1 MSILCREL
9 AMKFKFEIKEIPS
22 IRLLSAMSC
31 LLRFA
36 WNWHMRGREWWQM
49 DASQDVGYT
58 RTHHALNY
66 LWRLFWLSFYFSV
79 LQFKKKKEEEN
90 IRVYR
95 NHCIDWLLMYRCT
108 ELLKLN
114 SGCVLHEIWAVSDE
128 EKRREGA
135 SSIGGRINKGRV
147 VINSV
152 RHVAERER
160 ELVVDSRGGL
170 LIFSILLFRLCLSS
184 WNVSSNSSS
193 SCYNGPGPKHKN
205 KSKS

>member
-1 MSILCREL
+1 MSILCWKL
-9 AMKFKFEIKEIPS
+9 AMKFKFEIKEITS

-36 WNWHMRGREWWQM
+36 WNWHIGGGGS
-49 DASQDVGYT
+49 DAKWMLHRTWGIHAHIT
-58 RTHHALNY
+58 RWIIY
-66 LWRLFWLSFYFSV
+66 DDFSGFRFIFSV
-79 LQFKKKKEEEN
+79 FQFKKEEEN

-114 SGCVLHEIWAVSDE
+114 SGCVLHEIWAVSNE
-128 EKRREGA
+128 RREAGGGEGA

-152 RHVAERER
+152 RHVAEKER
-160 ELVVDSRGGL
+160 QLVVDSRGGL

-184 WNVSSNSSS
+184 WNVSS